1 LRYYLIDRIDEL
13 KKFGYAVGTKCIT
26 LSEDCF
32 EQHFPGHP
40 VYPGA
45 LLIESMA
52 QLGGALLELSLRE
65 VLDHCPR
72 CVLSTVKA
80 KFRDFARPGDVV
92 RLRVDVVSRHEDSA
106 LVRAVGTRGG
116 PAGAAAADPE
126 GDQGDRLCEAELLY
140 VFLRI
145 GDARLEA
152 QRNDFLDV
160 VTRTTRIVE

>member
-1 LRYYLIDRIDEL
+1 MRYLMVDRIDAL
-13 KKFGYAVGTKCIT
+13 KRFEWAEATKCIS
-26 LSEDCF
+26 LSDDPF

-92 RLRVDVVSRHEDSA
+92 RLRVDVVSRHEESA
-106 LVRAVGTRGG
+106 LVRAVGTRG
-116 PAGAAAADPE
+116 D
-126 GDQGDRLCEAELLY
+126 GDERLCEAELL
-140 VFLRI
+140 
-145 GDARLEA
+145 
-152 QRNDFLDV
+152 
-160 VTRTTRIVE
+160 

>member
-1 LRYYLIDRIDEL
+1 MRYFLVDRIEEL
-13 KKFGYAVGTKCIT
+13 KKFEYAVGTKCIT
-26 LSEDCF
+26 LSDDCF
-32 EQHFPGHP
+32 EQHFPGYP

-45 LLIESMA
+45 LLIEAMA

-92 RLRVDVVSRHEDSA
+92 RLRVDVVSRHDESA
-106 LVRAVGTRGG
+106 LVRAVGTRG
-116 PAGAAAADPE
+116 ASDE
-126 GDQGDRLCEAELLY
+126 RICEAELLY
-140 VFLRI
+140 VLLRL

-160 VTRTTRIVE
+160 LTRATRFVE